1 MQTTDTKRI
10 RKELQKLENSFNEKD
25 ILAGNVI
32 EITKDDAFEL
42 IYILNELLTEIEK
55 VRSLAYI

>member
-1 MQTTDTKRI
+1 MQTKDTKRI
-10 RKELQKLENSFNEKD
+10 RVDIQNLENSFRDKD

-32 EITKDDAFEL
+32 EITIDDALEL
-42 IYILNELLTEIEK
+42 TSILNNLLEEIEK

>member
-1 MQTTDTKRI
+1 MQTKNTKRI
-10 RKELQKLENSFNEKD
+10 REDIQKLENSFRDKD

-32 EITKDDAFEL
+32 EITIDDALEL
-42 IYILNELLTEIEK
+42 TSILNNLLEEIEK

>member
-1 MQTTDTKRI
+1 MQTKDTKRI
-10 RKELQKLENSFNEKD
+10 RGDIQKLENSFRDKD

-32 EITKDDAFEL
+32 EITIDDALEL
-42 IYILNELLTEIEK
+42 TSILNNLLEEIEK